1 MGGRPGPQQAND
13 GAPDRVRTGDRLIRS
28 QTLYPAELRAHTP
41 TVGAKIYYMPRQGAA
56 QTGPS
61 DLDCGLI
68 ATNAECAPDLDLPAG
83 RQ

>member
-1 MGGRPGPQQAND
+1 
-13 GAPDRVRTGDRLIRS
+13 
-28 QTLYPAELRAHTP
+28 
-41 TVGAKIYYMPRQGAA
+41 VGAKIYYMPRQGAA